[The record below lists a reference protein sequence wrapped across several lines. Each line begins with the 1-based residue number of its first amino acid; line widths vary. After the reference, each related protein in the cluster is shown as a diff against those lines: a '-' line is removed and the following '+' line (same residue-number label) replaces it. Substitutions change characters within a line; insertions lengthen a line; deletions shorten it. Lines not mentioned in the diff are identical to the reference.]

1 MKLSNIQM
9 EQYLQ
14 GLDACKNASGFPGML
29 IGIVHRRIANEIKE
43 YLSEKQK
50 VFEKYGKQ
58 KPNGGWMISHD
69 APGFQSAV
77 LEITEI
83 GKIESEI
90 DIPQFSEEEFME
102 KFQDK
107 SLTAQNYD
115 TLYDIFVRKE
125 GK

>member
-1 MKLSNIQM
+1 MKLSNSQM

-58 KPNGGWMISHD
+58 KPNGGWMIPRDSS
-69 APGFQSAV
+69 GFQQAV
-77 LEITEI
+77 SEITEI

-102 KFQDK
+102 KFQDNC
-107 SLTAQNYD
+107 LTAQNYD
-115 TLYDIFVRKE
+115 ALYDIFVRKE
-125 GK
+125 

>member
-1 MKLSNIQM
+1 M

-69 APGFQSAV
+69 APDFQNAV

-102 KFQDK
+102 KFQDNC
-107 SLTAQNYD
+107 LTAQNYD
-115 TLYDIFVRKE
+115 ALYDIFVRKE
-125 GK
+125 

>member
-29 IGIVHRRIANEIKE
+29 IGIAHRRIANEIKE
-43 YLSEKQK
+43 YLAEKQK
-50 VFEKYGKQ
+50 IFEKFGTL
-58 KPNGGWMISHD
+58 KPNGGWMISRD
-69 APGFQSAV
+69 SSGFQQAV
-77 LEITEI
+77 SEITEI

>member
-29 IGIVHRRIANEIKE
+29 IGIAHRRIANEIKE

-50 VFEKYGKQ
+50 VFEKYGTQ

-69 APGFQSAV
+69 APGFKSAV

-115 TLYDIFVRKE
+115 TLYDIFARKE
-125 GK
+125 GN